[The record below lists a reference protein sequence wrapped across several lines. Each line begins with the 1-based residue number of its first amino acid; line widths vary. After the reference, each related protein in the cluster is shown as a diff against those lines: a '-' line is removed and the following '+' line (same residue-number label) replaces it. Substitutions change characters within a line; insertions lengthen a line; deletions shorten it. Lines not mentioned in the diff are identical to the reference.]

1 MNKETLEGK
10 FDQVSGAVKQKVGET
25 FNDQSL
31 ANSGVAEQIKG
42 AAKETWGKAKDVVS
56 EKKDDA
62 ASRASAE
69 KDDTRIRAQNSSDNL
84 RDKIVNKV
92 QDLKESAEES
102 SMICATE
109 IELRPLVRSRKGPL
123 IQRAFSIFRHF

>member
-31 ANSGVAEQIKG
+31 ANSGVVEQVKG
-42 AAKETWGKAKDVVS
+42 AAKETWGKTKDVANDR
-56 EKKDDA
+56 KKDADY
-62 ASRASAE
+62 RAEAE
-69 KDDTRIRAQNSSDNL
+69 KDSVQARTQNSADDL

-92 QDLKESAEES
+92 QDAKENISEKLDH
-102 SMICATE
+102 
-109 IELRPLVRSRKGPL
+109 LRDKNN
-123 IQRAFSIFRHF
+123 A

>member
-42 AAKETWGKAKDVVS
+42 AAKETWGKTKDVVN
-56 EKKDDA
+56 ERKADA
-62 ASRASAE
+62 SYRAE
-69 KDDTRIRAQNSSDNL
+69 TDTSDARLRIQNSPDDL

-92 QDLKESAEES
+92 QDMKESVEEKL
-102 SMICATE
+102 E
-109 IELRPLVRSRKGPL
+109 DLRDRNRT
-123 IQRAFSIFRHF
+123 